1 MKGMV
6 IQMIQ
11 KCMKETSIFRGCY
24 NYLCLLTIIYP
35 IIQEQKNE
43 FNVDLIIDELKATEY
58 VDEFDKEFYINYL
71 LSLKNKDY
79 TTVLSEVGRDI
90 DMYIENYLA
99 DEYDRQRDDM

>member
-1 MKGMV
+1 MV
-6 IQMIQ
+6 IQMLKKIN
-11 KCMKETSIFRGCY
+11 KESSMFRGCY
-24 NYLCLLTIIYP
+24 IYLCLLTIIYP

-79 TTVLSEVGRDI
+79 TIVLSEVGRDI
-90 DMYIENYLA
+90 DIYIENYLA